1 MTSFPYIQLRE
12 IPGLEL
18 RISRKRHGKRRK
30 YEKKEKEE
38 QRKKNENEDREF
50 QCGSAVTNPTSI
62 H

>member
-1 MTSFPYIQLRE
+1 M
-12 IPGLEL
+12 EL
-18 RISRKRHGKRRK
+18 RINRKRHGKRRK